1 MGIDV
6 QLRRESVEVLAE
18 VNDPGMV
25 LARATH
31 HAFVGTRLLKY
42 LVPWGDAIFNQ
53 AQADDLESDVAD
65 VRGAQSDPELLALLD
80 AIEPL
85 ISRLARE
92 THVYL
97 WFVGD

>member
-1 MGIDV
+1 MGIEV
-6 QLRRESVEVLAE
+6 QLRRESVEILAE
-18 VNDPGMV
+18 VNDPRMV

-31 HAFVGTRLLKY
+31 RAFSGTRLLKY

-53 AQADDLESDVAD
+53 AQADDLESDIAD
-65 VRGAQSDPELLALLD
+65 VRETQSDPELLALLD
-80 AIEPL
+80 AIQPL
-85 ISRLARE
+85 VSRLARE